1 MTEKDKDKRMNEL
14 MEISTKLGKATNP
27 LLQMKMFLKEHGDF
41 IASIHAQGYEE
52 GFHAGK
58 KAWVNENQN

>member
-14 MEISTKLGKATNP
+14 MEISKKLGEITNP
-27 LLQMKMFLKEHGDF
+27 LMQMKRFLKDHADF
-41 IASIHAQGYEE
+41 IESIYQQGYEK